1 MVCIQQVCPH
11 ASRCSK
17 HPPRSLCQLE
27 TTPKRSGLRQHQSV
41 VSYDSGLVGLSW
53 VVLLVLHGVIHEAGP
68 SGGSGR
74 LEGVAGF
81 PSQLWALGATCP
93 LGLCPARWLMG
104 R

>member
-1 MVCIQQVCPH
+1 MVRIQQVCPH

-41 VSYDSGLVGLSW
+41 VSYDSGLAGAQLGGSSGLAWGHSR
-53 VVLLVLHGVIHEAGP
+53 GGP
-68 SGGSGR
+68 SGGSAR
-74 LEGVAGF
+74 LEGVAGL

-93 LGLCPARWLMG
+93 LGLCPTRWLMG
-104 R
+104 Q